1 MTVGWVNN
9 KKRMNGKMR
18 GEIAERKNRKG
29 KIMLKEIFTCCDY
42 CYNCNCNEVS
52 LNSISGVSEKDSFF
66 LGEPS
71 HLPPPSLIICLF
83 KSPTSTAKDYQQSLK
98 HQ

>member
-1 MTVGWVNN
+1 
-9 KKRMNGKMR
+9 MNGKMR

-52 LNSISGVSEKDSFF
+52 LNSISGVSEKDIF

-71 HLPPPSLIICLF
+71 YHPSLIVLF
-83 KSPTSTAKDYQQSLK
+83 VHGLLHQLQKTTSSL
-98 HQ
+98 